1 MVPRGAKWGP
11 ICTQWELFGTSPGPL
26 WDPFGA
32 SSARLGLVW
41 APMGGPSPSQEVPD
55 AVLGVVCV
63 APRESNIQRKIVM
76 FCMEFA
82 TGEKL
87 EKNRFIQTCF
97 FSSFRPVA
105 GITQKRNNF
114 CMFLPSQRRSATTP
128 SAVSGLLCGTPGPAW
143 GPLWGPRESKRPQ
156 RSAEG
161 GPKGPKRAPRG
172 TQEPRGAPKDKVD

>member
-63 APRESNIQRKIVM
+63 APRESKKQRKIAM
-76 FCMEFA
+76 FCMKFA

-97 FSSFRPVA
+97 FKFPTCC
-105 GITQKRNNF
+105 GHYTKTQQFLHVFALPKAIRND
-114 CMFLPSQRRSATTP
+114 P
-128 SAVSGLLCGTPGPAW
+128 
-143 GPLWGPRESKRPQ
+143 
-156 RSAEG
+156 
-161 GPKGPKRAPRG
+161 
-172 TQEPRGAPKDKVD
+172 